1 LKQNEITF
9 LVVALILAAV
19 VGGVVGDIVG
29 FYLPQ
34 GQVKTLFTQH
44 YQKIGFEPTT
54 FNLYAIS
61 FTLGFRFK
69 INFVSILF
77 IILVIVYFKWWYL

>member
-1 LKQNEITF
+1 LKKNEITF

-29 FYLPQ
+29 SFLPQ

-44 YQKIGFEPTT
+44 YQNIGFEPVT

-61 FTLGFRFK
+61 FTVGLRFK

-77 IILVIVYFKWWYL
+77 IILVIVYFRWWYL